1 MMQPSCARGWM
12 GSKIPPG
19 NHNPGVSDSQLCE
32 VTESRQL
39 SCIHDAQPTHPEG
52 GLEPWNLVVLNF
64 LRPFF
69 LPLFPVELK

>member
-1 MMQPSCARGWM
+1 M

-19 NHNPGVSDSQLCE
+19 NHNPGVSDSQLYDM
-32 VTESRQL
+32 TESRQL
-39 SCIHDAQPTHPEG
+39 SRIHDAQPTHAEG
-52 GLEPWNLVVLNF
+52 RLEPWNLVLNF